1 MSKILKLLRLGFGG
15 DAAAAAAEAAAVAAA
30 AAAIWLID
38 SDSRAGSVVP
48 LVVVP
53 TTSTKVSASGSA
65 ADSQLDDAHDES
77 GDGGVYAQLG
87 WLAMCLA

>member
-15 DAAAAAAEAAAVAAA
+15 EAAAAAAAAAVAAA
-30 AAAIWLID
+30 ATAMWLID
-38 SDSRAGSVVP
+38 SDSRPGSVEAF
-48 LVVVP
+48 VVVP

-65 ADSQLDDAHDES
+65 AESQLEEAHDES